1 MDGTFGNVA
10 KEFGKFLLDE
20 VPLHLLVLRGVN
32 DVVALRCRVL
42 LVDMALLAIPSGSRI
57 ANHACLVLKG
67 WSASIVAEVL
77 VSLTIASL
85 P

>member
-1 MDGTFGNVA
+1 
-10 KEFGKFLLDE
+10 
-20 VPLHLLVLRGVN
+20 
-32 DVVALRCRVL
+32 
-42 LVDMALLAIPSGSRI
+42 MALLAIPSRSRI